1 MKSTEENIK
10 GLSQA
15 VLNDARSDAEQV
27 LAEARTKAEA
37 IRKQAAEQAAAE
49 RARILEKANVEAE
62 RLRSQAVATTQLK
75 ARTTE
80 LEQREKLLNEVF
92 EKAGQKISAADKG
105 ADYEKT
111 ANMLLREALTQLGA
125 EAAVVR
131 ADKAT
136 QKFLTTAELEKLSK
150 ELKVKIK
157 LGEPLQEGLGVVVET
172 EDGHRQYDNTLE
184 TRLKR
189 MRDALRSPVYHIL
202 MGEAK

>member
-1 MKSTEENIK
+1 MKSTDENIK
-10 GLSQA
+10 GLSEA
-15 VLNDARSDAEQV
+15 VLNDARNDAEQI
-27 LAEARTKAEA
+27 LADAKAKAEE
-37 IRKQAAEQAAAE
+37 IRKQAAVQAAAE
-49 RARILEKANVEAE
+49 RAKILEKASVEAE
-62 RLRSQAVATTQLK
+62 RLRSQAVSTTQLK

-92 EKAGQKISAADKG
+92 EKAAQKISAADKN

-111 ANMLLREALTQLGA
+111 ATMLLREALTQLGA

-136 QKFLTTAELEKLSK
+136 QKFLSTAALEKLSK
-150 ELKVKIK
+150 ELNVKIK
-157 LGEPLQEGLGVVVET
+157 LGEPLKEGLGVVVET
-172 EDGHRQYDNTLE
+172 ENGHRQYDNTLE

>member
-1 MKSTEENIK
+1 MKSTDENIK
-10 GLSQA
+10 GLSEA
-15 VLNDARSDAEQV
+15 VLNDARNDAEQI
-27 LAEARTKAEA
+27 LADAKAKAEE
-37 IRKQAAEQAAAE
+37 IRKQAGVQAAAE
-49 RARILEKANVEAE
+49 RAKILEKASLEAE
-62 RLRSQAVATTQLK
+62 RLRSQAVSTTQLK
-75 ARTTE
+75 ARTIE

-92 EKAGQKISAADKG
+92 EKAAQKISAADKG

-111 ANMLLREALTQLGA
+111 ATMLLREALTQLGA

-131 ADKAT
+131 ADKTT
-136 QKFLTTAELEKLSK
+136 QKFLSTAALEKLSK

-157 LGEPLQEGLGVVVET
+157 LGESLKEGLGVVVET

-202 MGEAK
+202 TGESK

>member
-1 MKSTEENIK
+1 MKSTDENIK

-15 VLNDARSDAEQV
+15 VLNDAHSDAEQI
-27 LAEARTKAEA
+27 LADAKAKAEE

-49 RARILEKANVEAE
+49 RTKILEKATVEAD

-80 LEQREKLLNEVF
+80 LAEREKLLNEVF
-92 EKAGQKISAADKG
+92 EKAGQKISAADKN

-111 ANMLLREALTQLGA
+111 ANLLLREALTQLGTT
-125 EAAVVR
+125 AAVVHV
-131 ADKAT
+131 DKAT
-136 QKFLTTAELEKLSK
+136 QKFLSTSTLEKLSK
-150 ELKVKIK
+150 ELNVKIK
-157 LGEPLQEGLGVVVET
+157 LGEPLSEGLGVVVET

-189 MRDALRSPVYHIL
+189 MRDSLRSPVYHIL

>member
-1 MKSTEENIK
+1 MKSTDENIK
-10 GLSQA
+10 GLSEA
-15 VLNDARSDAEQV
+15 VLKDAHSDAEQI
-27 LAEARTKAEA
+27 LADAKAKAEE

-49 RARILEKANVEAE
+49 RAKILEKASVEAE

-80 LEQREKLLNEVF
+80 LAEREKLLNEVF
-92 EKAGQKISAADKG
+92 EKAGQKISQADKN

-111 ANMLLREALTQLGA
+111 ANLLLREALTQLGTDS
-125 EAAVVR
+125 AVVHI
-131 ADKAT
+131 DKAT
-136 QKFLTTAELEKLSK
+136 QKLIQSSTLEKLSK
-150 ELKVKIK
+150 ELNVKIK